1 MKKLLFSV
9 FLKTCRKFFF
19 VLKRSPAE
27 LMETF
32 LFNCFYISDLLWS
45 TLLVTVVAFLALSL
59 SNTKPHTLFLSL
71 SNSTPYTI
79 FLYNYPDALTHT
91 RTHSLT
97 RLHVWL
103 KITPEKHLLEWESEC
118 RWVSER
124 ERVDL
129 QIKVREVPWI
139 MQPPHPLPTLLLN
152 VSYSFSSVS
161 PSILSCCDLF
171 FSILLLSFDLRD
183 SSIIFP
189 HF

>member
-1 MKKLLFSV
+1 
-9 FLKTCRKFFF
+9 
-19 VLKRSPAE
+19 
-27 LMETF
+27 METF

-79 FLYNYPDALTHT
+79 FLYSYPDALTHT

-124 ERVDL
+124 VDL

-139 MQPPHPLPTLLLN
+139 MQPPTPSQPSSSTSAILFLLFLLLFCL
-152 VSYSFSSVS
+152 VVIFSFPFFCCLLTCVTL
-161 PSILSCCDLF
+161 PSFFLTFGAIEIYLLIKSHLSTKV
-171 FSILLLSFDLRD
+171 LLGTLGPF
-183 SSIIFP
+183 I
-189 HF
+189 